1 MSVEQNELLLCVIY
15 ILILKYTTKLKY
27 WPAVFIYLKAY
38 ENELDATLWFQFCVP
53 EAFDVR
59 KQIPLPWFSCSLREW
74 TQTLSASLVQL

>member
-38 ENELDATLWFQFCVP
+38 ENELDATL
-53 EAFDVR
+53 
-59 KQIPLPWFSCSLREW
+59 
-74 TQTLSASLVQL
+74 